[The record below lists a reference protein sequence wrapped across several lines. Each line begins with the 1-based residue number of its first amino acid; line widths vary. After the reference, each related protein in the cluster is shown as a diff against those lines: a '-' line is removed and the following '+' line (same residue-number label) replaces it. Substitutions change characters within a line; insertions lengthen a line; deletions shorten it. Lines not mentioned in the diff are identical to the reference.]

1 MGMKKYRII
10 NLTLTD
16 SVYHFAKPDPKL
28 ISITLNDSVRVIEIQ
43 EKEITLCVKRE
54 LNFGDGTD
62 SCVSVEYEVRLES
75 KIVETKESVLEALNA
90 GVSELSVVFSRISL
104 LVSQLTQA
112 SPIGVLVTAPNYNPK
127 KAHIS

>member
-1 MGMKKYRII
+1 MAMKKYRIM

-28 ISITLNDSVRVIEIQ
+28 ISISLHDSIGVMEIQ
-43 EKEITLCVKRE
+43 EKEIALRVKRE
-54 LNFGDGTD
+54 LDFGDGTD
-62 SCVSVEYEVRLES
+62 SYVSVEYEVRLES
-75 KIVETKESVLEALNA
+75 KTNETKESILEALNA

-112 SPIGVLVTAPNYNPK
+112 SPLGVLVTAPNYNPK
-127 KAHIS
+127 KAKIS